1 MKKILIAMMLLL
13 LLPLVAGCA
22 SDLGWVQNTVKS
34 TVQAH

>member
-13 LLPLVAGCA
+13 PLLAGCA

-34 TVQAH
+34 TVRAQ